1 MIFFKLRFL
10 LLAYLYFVSTSCFS
24 NEIKVAVLKFGSV
37 NWEIDVIK
45 YHNLDKKY
53 GIKIKRI
60 EMTNK
65 DATAIA
71 FLSKSVDTFVSD
83 WIWVNKQ
90 RNQGKLFTFSPF
102 STASGSLLVKGDSEI
117 KSLRD
122 LQDKRIGV
130 AGGALDKSWLFF
142 RAYSIKEIGKDP
154 ISFFKPSYAAPPL
167 INGLIVNNELDGA
180 FNYWNYAARLESKG
194 YKSILN
200 VDDILPSLGIKGE
213 LPLIGYVFRDKFV
226 KQNIESLSNFLKA
239 SSAARNILDN
249 SDKEWVRIKKLTGAK
264 TDLMLNKIKNSFRKG
279 IPKSSN
285 ESMLTTMQIAFKVL
299 EKIGGKK
306 LVGSSKKLQDGII
319 LKNDK
324 VIND

>member
-122 LQDKRIGV
+122 LQDKRVGV

-167 INGLIVNNELDGA
+167 INGLID
-180 FNYWNYAARLESKG
+180 RLKRANQEFG
-194 YKSILN
+194 ITLFVIEHNMRVVMNLADSIYCLAH
-200 VDDILPSLGIKGE
+200 GE
-213 LPLIGYVFRDKFV
+213 LLAHGTPEVI
-226 KQNIESLSNFLKA
+226 KQ
-239 SSAARNILDN
+239 D
-249 SDKEWVRIKKLTGAK
+249 
-264 TDLMLNKIKNSFRKG
+264 
-279 IPKSSN
+279 
-285 ESMLTTMQIAFKVL
+285 Q
-299 EKIGGKK
+299 
-306 LVGSSKKLQDGII
+306 
-319 LKNDK
+319 K
-324 VIND
+324 VIDAYLGAH